1 LNATSE
7 KQPLVS
13 IVIPMFNEA
22 EAIERCI
29 KSIFGQDYPQS
40 LIDIVVAD
48 GGSLDGAREV
58 VERLAAVH
66 PNVRIVENPN
76 RRTPAGLNAGIR
88 NARGEVVIILGA
100 HTRIQQDFV
109 RLNVETM
116 RRTGAPVTGGTQVNV
131 GETFI
136 QKTIGIAMGSPFGL
150 ASAPYRFSTQEQQV
164 DTVVYA
170 AYRRDLFDEVGLFD
184 EERFISEDAEMNW
197 RIRKAGHCIYYNPKI
212 VSFYYPRKTFRL
224 LCRQLYRYGILRVNV
239 IKKHFDAA
247 KPVHLVPVLTL
258 AAAVV
263 LLATRQW
270 IPLLALFGLY
280 AAAVAVFSVRA
291 AKIHGLR
298 TLTVLPF
305 LFPLIHL
312 SWGLGFVVGIF
323 KDREP

>member
-1 LNATSE
+1 
-7 KQPLVS
+7 
-13 IVIPMFNEA
+13 
-22 EAIERCI
+22 
-29 KSIFGQDYPQS
+29 
-40 LIDIVVAD
+40 
-48 GGSLDGAREV
+48 
-58 VERLAAVH
+58 
-66 PNVRIVENPN
+66 
-76 RRTPAGLNAGIR
+76 
-88 NARGEVVIILGA
+88 
-100 HTRIQQDFV
+100 
-109 RLNVETM
+109 
-116 RRTGAPVTGGTQVNV
+116 
-131 GETFI
+131 
-136 QKTIGIAMGSPFGL
+136 
-150 ASAPYRFSTQEQQV
+150 
-164 DTVVYA
+164 
-170 AYRRDLFDEVGLFD
+170 
-184 EERFISEDAEMNW
+184 
-197 RIRKAGHCIYYNPKI
+197 